1 MYAVATF
8 LVVAIMSMAFTK
20 LAAGALIATGLPPDI
35 ATFQAR
41 SAFSGAGFTT
51 TEAENVVNHPG
62 RRKIIGTTMFVG
74 NLGTPTLVVTVLVGF
89 LAPGPGNTVERT
101 MVTVS
106 GLVLAIMIVVNRPA
120 QRALVKIGHRQ
131 AQKRLLP
138 RLGQDLTEL
147 CVVDDDYVV
156 GAVRVAQDPGP
167 TIRSLR
173 GIDEALPFIRVLGVR
188 RSDGYLGMPPVDVD
202 LDAGDEIILY
212 GRRRDLDGLSGPNGS
227 TVD

>member
-20 LAAGALIATGLPPDI
+20 LAAGALIATGLPPEI

-106 GLVLAIMIVVNRPA
+106 GLVLAIMIVANRPT
-120 QRALVKIGHRQ
+120 QRALVKVGQRQ

-138 RLGQDLTEL
+138 RLGHDVTEL

-156 GAVRVAQDPGP
+156 GAIRVAQDPGP

-173 GIDEALPFIRVLGVR
+173 GIDEALPLVRVLGVR
-188 RSDGYLGMPPVDVD
+188 RSDGYRGMPPIDVD

-212 GRRRDLDGLSGPNGS
+212 GRRRDLHHLSDPKDPGI
-227 TVD
+227 D